1 MMDMLEGKDG
11 KKVGA
16 AGLKRKGSEKGSR
29 AAEVSCGLVRTRQ
42 KENMRQKLIEM
53 DVVYSDSR

>member
-29 AAEVSCGLVRTRQ
+29 AAEVS
-42 KENMRQKLIEM
+42 
-53 DVVYSDSR
+53 